1 MKTRKVSESRMNF
14 LITRCHQIA
23 LCVSLVACCAQ
34 VFAQQGGV
42 LKVIKLDGKDPG
54 PASSAGI
61 LANQTLYVAGQDG
74 RNADG
79 TLPQDFQQQAGQS
92 LGNVQRVLRAA
103 GMDFGNVVSMNI
115 YVTNGQDIAP
125 MNDVYWKTI
134 VQNPPARTVL
144 VVGALPGGEKI
155 EINCIAVSS
164 AATRRVIHPQGWPQG
179 QHLDP
184 AGIQVDDVL
193 YMSAQGG
200 ADPLTGKVA
209 ANFAGEVKQ
218 ALDNVATIVKSANM
232 GMANVV
238 WVNPYLSS
246 TDALEDVMN
255 KIYATYFEF
264 GNTPGRGT
272 IQVLDLPERH
282 HIVFSCIAGADLTKR
297 KAIRPKNEKPSRTA
311 SPGVLYGDTLYL
323 SAKDAYVPALG
334 LFSPDLGVQ
343 ARLSM
348 RNLLDGLEEADMD
361 FSNVASSTVYMR
373 EMKDAD
379 QVHALYGSFFKKHFP
394 ARTTLQQNFDSKAED
409 VEQISFIA
417 VREPKH

>member
-1 MKTRKVSESRMNF
+1 MSYLLK
-14 LITRCHQIA
+14 RCQQIA
-23 LCVSLVACCAQ
+23 LCVSLAACGMQ

-42 LKVIKLDGKDPG
+42 LKVIKVDGKDPG
-54 PASSAGI
+54 PVSSAGV

-79 TLPQDFQQQAGQS
+79 SLPQDFQQEAGQS

-103 GMDFGNVVSMNI
+103 GMDYGNVVWMNI
-115 YVTNGQDIAP
+115 YVTNAQDIAA

-144 VVGALPGGEKI
+144 VVSALPNGEKI
-155 EINCIAVSS
+155 QINCIAASS
-164 AATRRVIHPQGWPQG
+164 AATRRVIHPQGWPEG
-179 QHLDP
+179 PHLDP

-200 ADPLTGKVA
+200 TGPLTGKAA
-209 ANFAGEVKQ
+209 ANFADEVKQ
-218 ALDNVATIVKSANM
+218 ALDNVTTIVKSANM
-232 GMANVV
+232 TMANVV

-246 TDALEDVMN
+246 TDAPENVMN

-272 IQVLDLPERH
+272 IQVLDLPNRN
-282 HIVFSCIAGADLTKR
+282 HIVFSCIAGADLAKR
-297 KAIRPKNEKPSRTA
+297 RAIRPKNEKPSRTA
-311 SPGVLYGDTLYL
+311 SPGILYGDTLYL

-334 LFSPDLGVQ
+334 LFTTDLGVQ
-343 ARLSM
+343 TRLSM

-379 QVHALYGSFFKKHFP
+379 QVHALYGTFFKNHFP
-394 ARTTLQQNFDSKAED
+394 ARTTLQQNLDSKAED

-417 VREPKH
+417 VRQPKP

>member
-1 MKTRKVSESRMNF
+1 MGYLLR
-14 LITRCHQIA
+14 RCQQVAI
-23 LCVSLVACCAQ
+23 CVSLAACGVQ
-34 VFAQQGGV
+34 VFAQRGGV
-42 LKVIKLDGKDPG
+42 LKVIKVDGKDPG
-54 PASSAGI
+54 PVSSAGV

-79 TLPQDFQQQAGQS
+79 SLPQDFRQEARQS

-103 GMDFGNVVSMNI
+103 GMDYGNVVWMNI
-115 YVTNGQDIAP
+115 YVTNGQDIAA

-144 VVGALPGGEKI
+144 VVSALPNGEKI
-155 EINCIAVSS
+155 QINCIAVSS
-164 AATRRVIHPQGWPQG
+164 AATRRVIHPQGWPEG
-179 QHLDP
+179 PHLDP

-200 ADPLTGKVA
+200 TDPLTGKAA
-209 ANFAGEVKQ
+209 ANFADEVKQ
-218 ALDNVATIVKSANM
+218 ALDNVTTIVKSANM
-232 GMANVV
+232 TMANVV

-246 TDALEDVMN
+246 TDAPENVMN

-272 IQVLDLPERH
+272 IQVLDLPNRN
-282 HIVFSCIAGADLTKR
+282 HIVFSCIAGADLAKR
-297 KAIRPKNEKPSRTA
+297 RAIRPKNEKPSRTA
-311 SPGVLYGDTLYL
+311 SPGILYGDTLYL

-334 LFSPDLGVQ
+334 LFSTDLGVQ

-361 FSNVASSTVYMR
+361 FSNVASSTIYMR

-379 QVHALYGSFFKKHFP
+379 QVHALYGTFFKNHFP
-394 ARTTLQQNFDSKAED
+394 ARTTLQQNLDSKAED

-417 VREPKH
+417 VRQPKP